1 MARGG
6 ALFGPSSG
14 GCVTHSTEHPVRLIL
29 VDQLLKDGVGHHL
42 GYNLA
47 LAKAAVEAGM
57 KACIAGHRK
66 LDPELTMGLRIL
78 PIFRTDWRADP
89 PRILARSQA
98 ALRFLERVSESRF
111 AGDLQKLGSLTSQD
125 DLVYAQMIAPRH
137 FVSWL
142 GWLSSLDSP
151 PFLILQLGYQPH
163 RFRTGSVERAM
174 GKLTRSMRD
183 RLAFVTD
190 SEKLTGP
197 FSEILG
203 EPIHHLPH
211 VVDQAFLRRP
221 FLEKS
226 STDTVFFAPGNAR
239 REKGF
244 GDLLAA
250 ANQLAEKGR
259 LEGIRLRVQC
269 HQPDSFC
276 AALLGGESRSNAK
289 VEFISRPL
297 SDGEYRKQFEGAD
310 VILMP
315 YHLDCYELRTSGVFC
330 EARTAGKPVLTTRG
344 SWAGDR
350 IAHKGGGWLVEE
362 KNPTELA
369 GRMLEAARDL
379 GDQLVRAEELQ
390 EESIREFSPAFSIEK
405 LVNIAIS
412 GRCAS

>member
-1 MARGG
+1 MTY
-6 ALFGPSSG
+6 ST
-14 GCVTHSTEHPVRLIL
+14 VHSVRLIL
-29 VDQLLKDGVGHHL
+29 VDQLLKDRVGHHL

-47 LAKAAVEAGM
+47 LAKAAVEAGL
-57 KACIAGHRK
+57 KVCIAGHRK
-66 LDPELTMGLRIL
+66 LDPEIAMGLRIL
-78 PIFRTDWRADP
+78 SLFRTDWRADP
-89 PRILARSQA
+89 PRVLARSQA
-98 ALRFLERVSESRF
+98 ALTFLERVSESRF
-111 AGDLQKLGSLTSQD
+111 AEDLQKLGSLTSPD

-142 GWLSSLDSP
+142 GWLSSLVSP

-163 RFRTGSVERAM
+163 RFRTVSVERAM
-174 GKLTRSMRD
+174 RRLTRPLRD

-211 VVDQAFLRRP
+211 VVDQAFLRQP
-221 FLEKS
+221 FSEKGGK
-226 STDTVFFAPGNAR
+226 DIVFFAPGNAR

-250 ANQLAEKGR
+250 VNRLAVEGGLKGV
-259 LEGIRLRVQC
+259 RLRVQC

-276 AALLGGESRSNAK
+276 AVLLRGERGFAGK
-289 VEFISRPL
+289 VEFIGRPL
-297 SDGEYRKQFEGAD
+297 SDVEYQKQFEEAD

-350 IAHKGGGWLVEE
+350 IAHEGGGWLVEE
-362 KNPTELA
+362 KNPAELA
-369 GRMLEAARDL
+369 ECMFEVARNL
-379 GDQLVRAEELQ
+379 GDQSVRAKELQ
-390 EESIREFSPAFSIEK
+390 EDSIREFSPAFSIEK